1 MIKMAKKISKK
12 SKRRLAILAPL
23 SLFMIFFFIFTTIK
37 YTVNIINLKAQE
49 FELQQKLI
57 ALEQEEKDLSSE
69 IVKLKDPDYIAKYAR
84 EKYYYTKDGEYVIK
98 IEEKDD
104 ELSTDEENNNYKN
117 YIIYSGCLILFII
130 FVFIF
135 KKRKSK

>member
-1 MIKMAKKISKK
+1 MAKRISKK
-12 SKRRLAILAPL
+12 SKRRLTILAPL
-23 SLFMIFFFIFTTIK
+23 SLFMIFFFVFTTIK
-37 YTVNIINLKAQE
+37 YTVNIINLKSQE
-49 FELQQKLI
+49 LELQQKLI

-104 ELSTDEENNNYKN
+104 KLSTDEENNNYKN
-117 YIIYSGCLILFII
+117 YIIYGGCLILFII

-135 KKRKSK
+135 KKRKTK